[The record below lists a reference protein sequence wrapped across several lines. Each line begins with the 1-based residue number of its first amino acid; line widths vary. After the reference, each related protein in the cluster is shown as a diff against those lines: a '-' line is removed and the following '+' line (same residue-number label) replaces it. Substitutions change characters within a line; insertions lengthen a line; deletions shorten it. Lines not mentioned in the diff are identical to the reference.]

1 MNCKTR
7 GQKIDEFLESAKR
20 VLINTLLVIWAVL
33 TAFLAIGFAGN
44 KLENE
49 ELKGKI
55 KSMEVQMQMKEETK
69 TTETTYVVVDGHKY
83 MVVDTAW

>member
-7 GQKIDEFLESAKR
+7 GQKIDEALESAKR
-20 VLINTLLVIWAVL
+20 FMINVLLIVWAVL

-44 KLENE
+44 KLEND

-55 KSMEVQMQMKEETK
+55 ESMEVQMKKETK
-69 TTETTYVVVDGHKY
+69 TTESYILVDGHKY
-83 MVVDTAW
+83 MVIDTVY

>member
-7 GQKIDEFLESAKR
+7 GQKTDEFLESAKR

-55 KSMEVQMQMKEETK
+55 KSMEVQMKETK
-69 TTETTYVVVDGHKY
+69 QTETTYVVVDGHKY
-83 MVVDTAW
+83 MAVDTAW

>member
-69 TTETTYVVVDGHKY
+69 QTETTYVVIDGHKY

>member
-7 GQKIDEFLESAKR
+7 GQKIDEALESAKR
-20 VLINTLLVIWAVL
+20 FMINVLLIAWAVL

-44 KLENE
+44 KLEND

-55 KSMEVQMQMKEETK
+55 KSMEVQMKETK
-69 TTETTYVVVDGHKY
+69 QTETTYVVVDGHKY

>member
-1 MNCKTR
+1 MNCYTR
-7 GQKIDEFLESAKR
+7 REKIDEFLESAKR

>member
-1 MNCKTR
+1 MNCKSR